1 MRINRLL
8 IANRGEIAVRIIK
21 TAKAMGLH
29 CVTMHSEADKN
40 ALFVKLSD
48 ESFFLP
54 NGYLDIQ
61 TIINKSKELQVDAIH
76 PGYGFLSENSDFCK
90 KVKDSKIIWIGP
102 DPDTIDLMGDK
113 INSKELCIKE
123 GIPTLLKSTEPK
135 DAKKIGFPILV
146 KASAG
151 GGGKGMRIVETQS
164 QLKDAIAAAKREA
177 SSSFGDDRVF
187 LEKFIS
193 KSRHIEVQILADNF
207 GNVIHLGE
215 RECSIQRRH
224 QKIIEESPSS
234 RLTEKIRSE
243 ITSTAA
249 NLAKKINY
257 KSAGTVEF
265 LFDEETNE
273 FWFLEV
279 NTRLQVEHPITE
291 AVTGIDLVKE
301 QIKIAEGKKLSLKQD
316 DIRHSGHAI
325 EARIYAENPNN
336 NFLPE
341 IGKLEKMQYPLNE
354 GIRWDNGVESGDVV
368 TPNYDPMLAK
378 VIAHAET
385 REQASKL
392 LAKELKSTH
401 IAGLITNKEFLV
413 NCLENKSFLGGKT
426 TSDFIERES
435 KKIFLDIDKG
445 LVDKSMKAA
454 VLWLQQINK
463 LDNER
468 LNFLP
473 RNWTNGIMPKENI
486 SFTYQEEE
494 YIFSYENISE
504 DIVIHRKFFE
514 RISESKAKLLDHNQ
528 AGIRVELD
536 EIILSAQITKQNDLI
551 TVNLGKGDVCF
562 KINPRFADPNEVS
575 IEGGLVAPMPG
586 KILKI
591 MNKKG
596 AKVKAGDTL
605 IILEAMKMEHTI
617 KASDQ
622 GIISDLFVK
631 VGDQVENGSL
641 LMKID

>member
-29 CVTMHSEADKN
+29 CVTMHSEADEN

-102 DPDTIDLMGDK
+102 DPETIDLMGDK

-164 QLKDAIAAAKREA
+164 QLKDAIASAKREA

-341 IGKLEKMQYPLNE
+341 IGKLEKMHYPLNE

-504 DIVIHRKFFE
+504 DIVIHRKYFE

>member
-102 DPDTIDLMGDK
+102 DPGTIDLMGDK

-341 IGKLEKMQYPLNE
+341 IGKLEKMHYPLNE

-392 LAKELKSTH
+392 LARELKSTH

-463 LDNER
+463 LDNQR

-504 DIVIHRKFFE
+504 DIVIHRKYFE

>member
-102 DPDTIDLMGDK
+102 DPETIDLMGDK

>member
-102 DPDTIDLMGDK
+102 DPETIDLMGDK

-341 IGKLEKMQYPLNE
+341 IGKLEKMHYPLNE

-504 DIVIHRKFFE
+504 DIVIHRKYFE
-514 RISESKAKLLDHNQ
+514 RISESKAKLLEHNQ

>member
-102 DPDTIDLMGDK
+102 DPETIDLMGDK

-151 GGGKGMRIVETQS
+151 GGGKGMRVVETQS

-316 DIRHSGHAI
+316 DIKHSGHAI

-341 IGKLEKMQYPLNE
+341 IGKLEKMHYPLNE

-494 YIFSYENISE
+494 YIFSYENISK
-504 DIVIHRKFFE
+504 DIVIHRKYFE

-528 AGIRVELD
+528 ANIRVELD

>member
-102 DPDTIDLMGDK
+102 DPETIDLMGDK

-341 IGKLEKMQYPLNE
+341 IGKLEKMHYPLNE

-504 DIVIHRKFFE
+504 DIVIHRKYFE

-617 KASDQ
+617 KANDQ

>member
-102 DPDTIDLMGDK
+102 DPGTIDLMGDK

-151 GGGKGMRIVETQS
+151 GGGKGMRIVEAQS

-341 IGKLEKMQYPLNE
+341 IGKLEKMHYPLNE

-504 DIVIHRKFFE
+504 DIVIHRKYFE

>member
-102 DPDTIDLMGDK
+102 DPETIDLMGDK

-341 IGKLEKMQYPLNE
+341 IGKLEKMHYPLNE

-504 DIVIHRKFFE
+504 DIVIHRKYFE

-617 KASDQ
+617 KANDQ

-631 VGDQVENGSL
+631 IGDQVENGSL

>member
-102 DPDTIDLMGDK
+102 DPGTIDLMGDK

-123 GIPTLLKSTEPK
+123 GIPTLLKSSEPK

-177 SSSFGDDRVF
+177 SSSFGDNRVF

-341 IGKLEKMQYPLNE
+341 IGKLEKMHYPLNE

-392 LAKELKSTH
+392 LARELKSTH

-504 DIVIHRKFFE
+504 DIVIHRKYFE

>member
-102 DPDTIDLMGDK
+102 DPETIDLMGDK

-325 EARIYAENPNN
+325 ESRIYAENPNN

-341 IGKLEKMQYPLNE
+341 IGKLEKMHYPLNE

-504 DIVIHRKFFE
+504 DIVIHRKYFE

>member
-102 DPDTIDLMGDK
+102 DPETIDLMGDK

-341 IGKLEKMQYPLNE
+341 IGKLEKMHYPLNE

-504 DIVIHRKFFE
+504 DIVIHRKYFE

-528 AGIRVELD
+528 VGIRVELD

>member
-102 DPDTIDLMGDK
+102 DPETIDLMGDK

-151 GGGKGMRIVETQS
+151 GGGKGMRVVETQS

-316 DIRHSGHAI
+316 DIKHSGHAI

-341 IGKLEKMQYPLNE
+341 IGKLEKMHYPLNE

-494 YIFSYENISE
+494 YIFSYENISK
-504 DIVIHRKFFE
+504 DIVIHRKYFE

>member
-102 DPDTIDLMGDK
+102 DPETIDLMGDK

-249 NLAKKINY
+249 NLAKKISY

-341 IGKLEKMQYPLNE
+341 IGKLEKMHYPLNE

-454 VLWLQQINK
+454 VLWLQQMNK

>member
-102 DPDTIDLMGDK
+102 DPETIDLMGDK

-151 GGGKGMRIVETQS
+151 GGGKGMRVVETQS

-341 IGKLEKMQYPLNE
+341 IGKLEKMHYPLNE

-454 VLWLQQINK
+454 VLWLQQMNK

-504 DIVIHRKFFE
+504 DIVIHRKYFE

>member
-102 DPDTIDLMGDK
+102 DPGTIDLMGDK

-123 GIPTLLKSTEPK
+123 GIPTLLKSSEPK

-151 GGGKGMRIVETQS
+151 GGGKGMRIVEAQS

-341 IGKLEKMQYPLNE
+341 IGKLEKMHYPLNE

-504 DIVIHRKFFE
+504 DIVIHRKYFE

>member
-102 DPDTIDLMGDK
+102 DPETIDLMGDK

-123 GIPTLLKSTEPK
+123 SIPTLLKSTEPK

-341 IGKLEKMQYPLNE
+341 IGKLEKMHYPLNE
-354 GIRWDNGVESGDVV
+354 GIRWDKGVESGDVV

-504 DIVIHRKFFE
+504 DIVIHRKYFE

>member
-102 DPDTIDLMGDK
+102 DPETIDLMGDK

-123 GIPTLLKSTEPK
+123 SIPTLLKSTEPK

-151 GGGKGMRIVETQS
+151 GGGKGMRVVETQS

-234 RLTEKIRSE
+234 RLTEKIRTE

-341 IGKLEKMQYPLNE
+341 IGKLEKIHYPLNE

-504 DIVIHRKFFE
+504 DIVIHRKYFE

-536 EIILSAQITKQNDLI
+536 EIILCAQITKQNDLI

>member
-102 DPDTIDLMGDK
+102 DPETIDLMGDK

-123 GIPTLLKSTEPK
+123 GIPTLLKSTKPK

-341 IGKLEKMQYPLNE
+341 IGKLEKMHYPLNE

-454 VLWLQQINK
+454 VLWLQQMNK

-504 DIVIHRKFFE
+504 DIVIHRKYFE